1 MKNIND
7 LMQLTAEMMQTTNKK
22 DKFFVE
28 FYGHVQKI
36 EVRYY
41 KNGWSAA
48 DPDVKPIEKS
58 AYIDDEEQ
66 VELLYW
72 WFKILLKSND
82 YE

>member
-7 LMQLTAEMMQTTNKK
+7 LMQLIGEMFEIK
-22 DKFFVE
+22 DRSHKFFIQT
-28 FYGHVQKI
+28 YGHVKKI
-36 EVRYY
+36 EIRYY
-41 KNGWSAA
+41 KNGWSAEIN
-48 DPDVKPIEKS
+48 DKPIEKS
-58 AYIDDEEQ
+58 AYFDEPEQ

>member
-7 LMQLTAEMMQTTNKK
+7 LMELTAEMMQICNKK

-41 KNGWSAA
+41 KNGWSAEA
-48 DPDVKPIEKS
+48 NDKPIVKS